1 MALAGDPV
9 HPLRPHRDAALFSGV
24 PLEQLQIEF
33 AAFEVAPQKSAL
45 VRPHVE
51 PQARPR
57 AAKRRQQFCQA
68 IGREIFGNA
77 EPNRALIARPRQH
90 VAGFFGQRQQPSCIG
105 QQPFA
110 GFGRRYVLA
119 VAVQQRLPDIGLQP
133 LDLLADG
140 RLRAM
145 NAFPGAG
152 KTAGIHHRNKAAQQ
166 FEIEHG
172 GCHLYFH
179 WMTVYHLIYKYQG
192 AGLHRNSKEN
202 SMSLAPSIRPPRAT
216 FNPLPI
222 YIGLF
227 CVLWSFAF
235 VAGKIGVTACPPLI
249 LLTARFSLAGILILG
264 ISALRR
270 DAWSL
275 SWRDAWV
282 FAVLGVA
289 NNALYLGLGYTGLQ
303 TVSAGL
309 GGLVVSANPVFTA
322 GLAALFLGEALTW
335 RKVAG
340 LSLGIAG
347 VSFIVW
353 HRMSVGTDS
362 WHGILFTLASLAS
375 IVAGTILFK
384 LLAPKGSL
392 WIGNGVQNLAAGIV
406 LLPFAFTLA
415 DAGDVVPSTRLFG
428 AFAFLVLGGSILA
441 YRLWFHLLKVCGA
454 TAASAYHFLM
464 PPLAMLFAWMV
475 LGEHVE
481 VRDLMGIVPVA
492 LGIYL
497 VTRPAAASAQ

>member
-1 MALAGDPV
+1 
-9 HPLRPHRDAALFSGV
+9 
-24 PLEQLQIEF
+24 
-33 AAFEVAPQKSAL
+33 
-45 VRPHVE
+45 
-51 PQARPR
+51 
-57 AAKRRQQFCQA
+57 
-68 IGREIFGNA
+68 
-77 EPNRALIARPRQH
+77 
-90 VAGFFGQRQQPSCIG
+90 
-105 QQPFA
+105 
-110 GFGRRYVLA
+110 
-119 VAVQQRLPDIGLQP
+119 
-133 LDLLADG
+133 
-140 RLRAM
+140 
-145 NAFPGAG
+145 
-152 KTAGIHHRNKAAQQ
+152 
-166 FEIEHG
+166 
-172 GCHLYFH
+172 
-179 WMTVYHLIYKYQG
+179 
-192 AGLHRNSKEN
+192 
-202 SMSLAPSIRPPRAT
+202 MSLAPSIAAPRAT

-275 SWRDAWV
+275 SWRDACV
-282 FAVLGVA
+282 FAILGVA

-353 HRMSVGTDS
+353 HRISVGTDA

-384 LLAPKGSL
+384 VLAPKGSL
-392 WIGNGVQNLAAGIV
+392 WIGNGVQNLAAGVV
-406 LLPFAFTLA
+406 LLPFALTFA
-415 DAGDVVPSTRLFG
+415 DVSDVVPSARLLG
-428 AFAFLVLGGSILA
+428 AFAFLVLGGSVLA
-441 YRLWFHLLKVCGA
+441 YLLWFHLLKVCGA

-464 PPLAMLFAWMV
+464 PPLGMLFAWII

-497 VTRPAAASAQ
+497 VTRPAAASAH